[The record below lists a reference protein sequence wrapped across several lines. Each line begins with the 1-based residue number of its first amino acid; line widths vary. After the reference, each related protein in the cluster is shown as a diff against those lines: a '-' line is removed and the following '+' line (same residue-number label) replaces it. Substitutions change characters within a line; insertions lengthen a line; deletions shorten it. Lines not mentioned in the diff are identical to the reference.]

1 MNRSLLLVMFLF
13 LGILSTA
20 IACAAAPPVEKPAV
34 CDVCGMD
41 RVSLAASRVLI
52 IYGNKSVV
60 GTCSIHCAHKDVVSK
75 KSLKV
80 ESLQVADHDTR
91 ELIDAK
97 KAFWVIGGREP
108 GIMSNTAKS
117 AFADRRRAEAFIK
130 LKGGQFAGF
139 EAVWKAAVH

>member
-1 MNRSLLLVMFLF
+1 MKRLLLHLMLI
-13 LGILSTA
+13 LQGMLSTGTVL
-20 IACAAAPPVEKPAV
+20 AAAPVVEKPAN

-41 RVSLAASRVLI
+41 RISLAASRVLI
-52 IYGNKSVV
+52 TYANKSVV

-75 KSLKV
+75 KALKV

-97 KAFWVIGGREP
+97 KAFWVIGGGEP

-117 AFADRRRAEAFIK
+117 AFAERKRAEAFIK
-130 LKGGQFAGF
+130 SKGGHLAGF
-139 EAVWKAAVH
+139 EEVWKAAVN

>member
-1 MNRSLLLVMFLF
+1 MKRSLLNAIFLMLGMFLTGSAF
-13 LGILSTA
+13 
-20 IACAAAPPVEKPAV
+20 AAAQSVEKPAN

-41 RVSLAASRVLI
+41 RISLAASRVVI
-52 IYGNKSVV
+52 TYSNKSVV
-60 GTCSIHCAHKDVVSK
+60 GTCSIHCAHKDVASK
-75 KSLKV
+75 KTLKV
-80 ESLQVADHDTR
+80 ESIQVADHDTR

-117 AFADRRRAEAFIK
+117 AFAERERAEAFIK
-130 LKGGQFAGF
+130 LKGGLLAGF

>member
-1 MNRSLLLVMFLF
+1 MKSWRLPILSLLLIV
-13 LGILSTA
+13 LSTGPA
-20 IACAAAPPVEKPAV
+20 LAAALVVEKPAG

-52 IYGNKSVV
+52 TYGNQSVV
-60 GTCSIHCAHKDVVSK
+60 GTCSIHCAHKDVISK
-75 KSLKV
+75 KSLV
-80 ESLQVADHDTR
+80 VQSIQVGDHDTR

-117 AFADRRRAEAFIK
+117 AFAERKRAEAFIK
-130 LKGGQFAGF
+130 SKGGHLAGF
-139 EAVWKAAVH
+139 EEVWKAAVR